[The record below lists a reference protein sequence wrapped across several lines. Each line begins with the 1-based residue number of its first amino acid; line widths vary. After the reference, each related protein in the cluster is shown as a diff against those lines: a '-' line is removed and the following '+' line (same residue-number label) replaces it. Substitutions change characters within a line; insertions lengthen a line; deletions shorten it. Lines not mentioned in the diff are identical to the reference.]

1 MDCAPTYLSMQKLEL
16 ADYLFFTYS
25 HNSKHSSSSHPSSK
39 ALDRRTGL
47 VRSVF
52 KLWLLPK
59 QKQRNK
65 QQQKEK
71 HTKQNNKQ
79 ATPIVDKQ
87 KGKQGIGVEGR
98 ALHKALK
105 LK

>member
-1 MDCAPTYLSMQKLEL
+1 M
-16 ADYLFFTYS
+16 
-25 HNSKHSSSSHPSSK
+25 
-39 ALDRRTGL
+39 
-47 VRSVF
+47 RSVF

-105 LK
+105 LKYDLILKYLGDGIGVNQCISPFSSGGDSLPQLL